1 MGLLEG
7 YFVPLYSFSLTPE
20 TFEDKVHNIQ
30 FAFELMQDAGLP
42 KPKARPEGENVS
54 WCIYFFKKMFVSIP
68 TGTIMN
74 IVPTAIHSF
83 LIGFR
88 TCKLAII

>member
-7 YFVPLYSFSLTPE
+7 FFVPLYSFSLTPE

-42 KPKARPEGENVS
+42 KPKARPEGTN
-54 WCIYFFKKMFVSIP
+54 CLR
-68 TGTIMN
+68 
-74 IVPTAIHSF
+74 AI
-83 LIGFR
+83 LLLPLD
-88 TCKLAII
+88 CC

>member
-7 YFVPLYSFSLTPE
+7 YFVPLYSFSITPD

-42 KPKARPEGENVS
+42 KPKARPEGLLVLLYL
-54 WCIYFFKKMFVSIP
+54 IFFRSHCCFKIRLVQ
-68 TGTIMN
+68 
-74 IVPTAIHSF
+74 SF
-83 LIGFR
+83 SS
-88 TCKLAII
+88 